1 VAGGEV
7 GRVAATRKNR
17 PRPRAAVVP
26 FPGRRRASVRAGAYL
41 PSGRSIALGLALLAG
56 AAAAYGMARATSL
69 FAIQTVRVEG
79 TTPAVA
85 RLVQDELRPLRGT
98 SLLAIDAEDLAA
110 RVEALPDV
118 RSVAFDRAFPHALVV
133 DVRREL
139 PAAVLRSRSE
149 SWLLSERGRVLRRL
163 DRGAH
168 ARLPRI
174 WSAEQVE
181 AGAFVHDRATAT
193 AARVVREL
201 RRGFPARVRTV
212 SAEREGIVLQL
223 GSGLDLRLG
232 DPDDVALKLAVAAQV
247 IGLVPPGTSY
257 LDVSIPERPVAGSN
271 PQVEG

>member
-1 VAGGEV
+1 M
-7 GRVAATRKNR
+7 AATRKNR
-17 PRPRAAVVP
+17 LRPRAAVVP
-26 FPGRRRASVRAGAYL
+26 FPGRRRAGVQAGAYL
-41 PSGRSIALGLALLAG
+41 PSGRSIALGFALLAS
-56 AAAAYGMARATSL
+56 AAAAYGVARATSL

-85 RLVQDELRPLRGT
+85 RLVQRELRPLLGT

-118 RSVAFDRAFPHALVV
+118 RSAAFDRAFPHALVV

-149 SWLLSERGRVLRRL
+149 SWLLSERGRVLRRVE
-163 DRGAH
+163 RGAH
-168 ARLPRI
+168 PRLPRI
-174 WSAEQVE
+174 WSAGQVE
-181 AGAFVHDRATAT
+181 AGALVRDRPTAA
-193 AARVVREL
+193 AARVVSEL

-212 SAEREGIVLQL
+212 AAGREGIVLQL

-232 DPDDVALKLAVAAQV
+232 DPDDLALKLAVAARV
-247 IGLVPPGTSY
+247 IGLVAPGTAY